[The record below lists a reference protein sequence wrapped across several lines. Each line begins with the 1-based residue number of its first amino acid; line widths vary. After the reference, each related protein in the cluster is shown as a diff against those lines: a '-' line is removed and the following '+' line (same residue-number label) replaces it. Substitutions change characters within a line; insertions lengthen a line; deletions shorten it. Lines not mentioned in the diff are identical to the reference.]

1 MPLTTIPPALRE
13 KLGEEATTALV
24 GLINEAT
31 RAQHADTIS
40 LTEEKFE
47 HRVTEAESKFE
58 RRVTELELKLE
69 KRIMEVETKLDKRLT
84 DEVAKLTIQI
94 SEAKAELMKWM
105 FIFTVGQTGVLI
117 GILFAFLRR

>member
-1 MPLTTIPPALRE
+1 MPLTTIPPVLRE

-31 RAQHADTIS
+31 HAQHADTIS
-40 LTEEKFE
+40 LAEEKFE

-58 RRVTELELKLE
+58 RRMAELEVKLE
-69 KRIMEVETKLDKRLT
+69 KRLMEVETRLDKRLT
-84 DEVAKLTIQI
+84 DEVAKLSIQI
-94 SEAKAELMKWM
+94 AEAKAELMKWM
-105 FIFTVGQTGVLI
+105 FIFTIGQTGVLI